1 VWRVTA
7 PQPLLWQACA
17 MESVV
22 EGSYKI
28 VRTLPD
34 GQRILVGSFEDVN
47 EARKRIEALSKY
59 WPGDYVIVR
68 PHYEQRRDR

>member
-1 VWRVTA
+1 
-7 PQPLLWQACA
+7 
-17 MESVV
+17 METVM
-22 EGSYKI
+22 EGHYKI

-34 GQRILVGSFEDVN
+34 GQRVLVGSFEDVN

-68 PHYEQRRDR
+68 PHYEPRTGR